1 MKKSAVIWLCI
12 AGALVIAGVAGIVT
26 AVVLQGGLG
35 QIIKNETEVKT
46 YIISDSINS
55 ISIDVST
62 QDITFVKSENG
73 ESRVVS
79 EYKKGYELE
88 IKEENGT
95 LKIEY
100 PGNQKW
106 HEKISLFSF
115 GKNRITVYLGKSQY
129 SDIDIE
135 CSTGD
140 VNINSVN
147 CDDLEIKL
155 STGDITLK
163 NVVATAEFD
172 IKSSTGDVRF
182 DGCDAGDI
190 SVKTSTGD
198 VTGTLL
204 TDKIFSAKTSTGDI
218 NVPKSKTGGKCE
230 INTSTGDIFIEIK
243 K

>member
-1 MKKSAVIWLCI
+1 MKKSAVIWLFI

-26 AVVLQGGLG
+26 AVDLQGGLG

-46 YIISDSINS
+46 YIISDSVNS
-55 ISIDVST
+55 ISIDAST

-79 EYKKGYELE
+79 EYKKGYGLE

-115 GKNRITVYLGKSQY
+115 GKNKITVYLGKSQY
-129 SDIDIE
+129 SDIDIR

-140 VNINSVN
+140 VNISSIN

-163 NVVATAEFD
+163 NVVAADFD
-172 IKSSTGDVRF
+172 IESSTGEVRF

-204 TDKIFSAKTSTGDI
+204 TDKVFSADTSTGEI
-218 NVPKSKTGGKCE
+218 NVPKSKTGGRCE
-230 INTSTGDIFIEIK
+230 IKTSTGDIFIEIK